1 MDFQALGNIGEF
13 VGAIA
18 VVISLIYLA
27 MQVRQNTISQQT
39 ENYTRA
45 LDRISAQQSRLAQDG
60 EFAMML
66 SRGVRDTKSLT
77 PGERVQFTWVFYE
90 IFGAFEFMFH
100 AAENN
105 AIPEEVWNRW
115 ESTIAFWLIYPGV
128 LAWWEVRPT
137 PFTDSFTSFVESV
150 IRDNPAGDDTGLAWQ
165 DFING

>member
-27 MQVRQNTISQQT
+27 VQVSQNTASQQA

-45 LDRISAQQSRLAQDG
+45 LNRISALQSHLAQNG
-60 EFAMML
+60 KYAMMF
-66 SRGVRDTKSLT
+66 SRGVVDTTSLT
-77 PGERVQFTWVFYE
+77 PEERIQITWIFYE
-90 IFGAFEFMFH
+90 MFGAFEFMFH
-100 AAENN
+100 AAEHN
-105 AIPEEVWNRW
+105 AMPVEVWNRW
-115 ESTIAFWLIYPGV
+115 VSTIAFWLRYPGV

-137 PFTDSFTSFVESV
+137 PFTDSFTSFVESL

-165 DFING
+165 EFING

>member
-27 MQVRQNTISQQT
+27 VQVRQNTASQQT
-39 ENYTRA
+39 ENYTLA
-45 LDRISAQQSRLAQDG
+45 LDRISAQQSRLAEGG
-60 EFAMML
+60 EFAMIL

-77 PGERVQFTWVFYE
+77 PGERVQFTWAFYE

-115 ESTIAFWLIYPGV
+115 ESTIA
-128 LAWWEVRPT
+128 
-137 PFTDSFTSFVESV
+137 
-150 IRDNPAGDDTGLAWQ
+150 IRVW
-165 DFING
+165 